1 MINEVSK
8 KFVIIFFFIIQLLI
22 LGFGFY
28 ILTSTLDIFPWYE
41 PLTLGAFFI
50 QLCLIVVQTIITVII
65 NIMYKNGRLFKDN
78 YRIANLNLGTLIFSI
93 ITGVILGNFNDIIT
107 ILIVITECLMA
118 IFLVRSLIIRNKL
131 YTTEWITTNIDFLK

>member
-131 YTTEWITTNIDFLK
+131 